1 MHSGWYQ
8 SSRMFLRG
16 YTTRINRLS
25 TLRSSTLTKLA
36 IVSSFTYCFLQ
47 KYIFDRR
54 LFQIILSLMHSEYEE
69 IVSIVPPIPRRYDD
83 IDRWEKTWYYT
94 TFILPSLFYFSFSFS
109 LPPIFSI
116 LSFLFFYFF
125 CFKSLADIAEGYAYP
140 GDLYGKGRWMQLDPR
155 QIRSFLLRLYERV
168 TQSPPSLPPR
178 SRWCC

>member
-1 MHSGWYQ
+1 
-8 SSRMFLRG
+8 MFLRG
-16 YTTRINRLS
+16 YTTRINRLP
-25 TLRSSTLTKLA
+25 TLRSSMLTKLA

-69 IVSIVPPIPRRYDD
+69 IVSIVPPIPRRST
-83 IDRWEKTWYYT
+83 RKSM
-94 TFILPSLFYFSFSFS
+94 ILHHVYSSF
-109 LPPIFSI
+109 
-116 LSFLFFYFF
+116 SFLFFLLFFSSPNFFYSFFFIFF

-178 SRWCC
+178 SR

>member
-16 YTTRINRLS
+16 YTTRVNRLP

-54 LFQIILSLMHSEYEE
+54 LFQIILFLPLLCIANTKRSSRSFLQFL
-69 IVSIVPPIPRRYDD
+69 VDRR
-83 IDRWEKTWYYT
+83 EKAWYYT

-116 LSFLFFYFF
+116 LSFLFFFFF

>member
-16 YTTRINRLS
+16 YTTRVNRLP

-54 LFQIILSLMHSEYEE
+54 LFQIILFLPLLCIANTKRSSRSFLQFLAD
-69 IVSIVPPIPRRYDD
+69 RR
-83 IDRWEKTWYYT
+83 EKAWYYHVY
-94 TFILPSLFYFSFSFS
+94 SSF
-109 LPPIFSI
+109 
-116 LSFLFFYFF
+116 SFLFFLLFFSSPNFFYSFFFIFFF